1 MSETGTVNVNEI
13 MKQIRNDIQEKGYTN
28 DMLSFD
34 DVIVDVGTGQVTK
47 FDKVKFNEEIFNFN
61 ASLVRMMNQMN
72 CYIDEQNDQ
81 IKELKEKI
89 EELEKAAKEWGLYES
104 YSAYINNCIWW
115 RSK

>member
-47 FDKVKFNEEIFNFN
+47 FDKVKFNE
-61 ASLVRMMNQMN
+61 
-72 CYIDEQNDQ
+72 
-81 IKELKEKI
+81 
-89 EELEKAAKEWGLYES
+89 
-104 YSAYINNCIWW
+104 
-115 RSK
+115 